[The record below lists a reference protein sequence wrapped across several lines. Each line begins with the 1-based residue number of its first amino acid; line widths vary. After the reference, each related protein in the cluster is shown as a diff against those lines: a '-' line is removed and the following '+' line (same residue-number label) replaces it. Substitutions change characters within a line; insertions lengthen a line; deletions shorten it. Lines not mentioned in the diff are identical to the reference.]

1 MTSAPR
7 WSDVPA
13 VASLDE
19 GSAKPAEPELLQAVL
34 QQSTPSPGQILLG
47 QLQCVADDGEAGRA
61 QVAMLGELVIAATLV
76 PLAADDIGARI
87 ALSLL
92 PDGRALVLGKL
103 WQGAAS
109 VEVDGEARLIEAQ
122 HSLTLRCGE
131 AAIVLHADGRIQ
143 LRGHY
148 ITSHASATQRIVGGS
163 VHVN

>member
-7 WSDVPA
+7 SDAPPA
-13 VASLDE
+13 ALLDE
-19 GSAKPAEPELLQAVL
+19 DSPKAAQPELLQAVL

-47 QLQCVADDGEAGRA
+47 QLQSTGNHGETGRA
-61 QVAMLGELVIAATLV
+61 HVAVLGELAIAATLV
-76 PLAADDIGARI
+76 PLTADDIGARI

-103 WQGAAS
+103 WQGAAT
-109 VEVDGEARLIEAQ
+109 VETDGEARLIEAQ